1 MRQQQPSDFQDGQ
14 LIQLWVIYQ
23 ERFRDALVFSFH
35 EAGTFKHRRSQL
47 VQGGLEIPVTVCI
60 ERDSTS
66 KNILVL
72 ERYKKL
78 VNENYK
84 EPIKGNFDDCTK
96 DILRDLYESSDSDE
110 DDTSSVD

>member
-1 MRQQQPSDFQDGQ
+1 MHCIHERNNIHRQSP
-14 LIQLWVIYQ
+14 
-23 ERFRDALVFSFH
+23 
-35 EAGTFKHRRSQL
+35 L
-47 VQGGLEIPVTVCI
+47 VQGGLEIPVTVWI
-60 ERDSTS
+60 ELDSTS

-84 EPIKGNFDDCTK
+84 EPINGNFDDCTK

>member
-1 MRQQQPSDFQDGQ
+1 MVRGNVHKVTEVFWPKK
-14 LIQLWVIYQ
+14 YC
-23 ERFRDALVFSFH
+23 ALKVLSEMLF
-35 EAGTFKHRRSQL
+35 

-60 ERDSTS
+60 ELDSTS
-66 KNILVL
+66 KNMLVL

-78 VNENYK
+78 VSENYK
-84 EPIKGNFDDCTK
+84 EPINGNFDDCTK